1 MTDLI
6 NLNNFLNNAIG
17 FEDFFDRFHRLP
29 TINAGFPH
37 YNIKKAGEDKY
48 ILEMAVAGYKK
59 SDIDVQVQDGV
70 LSIEG
75 KSSEEKEDFVHRGIA
90 KRAFKKQLQLSEY
103 VECTGAKLEDGMLKV
118 DLKYDPPENSKI
130 VNLKIC
136 ARYAYSPTFYWTISK
151 LLSLLLVLERQY

>member
-17 FEDFFDRFHRLP
+17 FESLFERFNRLP

-59 SDIDVQVQDGV
+59 SDIDVNVTDGV

-75 KSSEEKEDFVHRGIA
+75 KSSDKEEDFVHKGIA
-90 KRAFKKQLQLSEY
+90 KRAFQRQLQLSEY
-103 VECTGAKLEDGMLKV
+103 VECKGAKLEDGMLKV
-118 DLKYDPPENSKI
+118 DLNYNPPEAKKPKKKYKSKNQTKSI
-130 VNLKIC
+130 K
-136 ARYAYSPTFYWTISK
+136 SK
-151 LLSLLLVLERQY
+151 TEKKV

>member
-17 FEDFFDRFHRLP
+17 FESFFERFNRLP

-59 SDIDVQVQDGV
+59 SDIDVNVTDGV

-75 KSSEEKEDFVHRGIA
+75 NSSDQEEDFVHKGIA
-90 KRAFKKQLQLSEY
+90 KRAFQRQLQLSEY
-103 VECTGAKLEDGMLKV
+103 VECSGAKLEDGMLKV
-118 DLKYDPPENSKI
+118 ELKYNPPASKRPKQI
-130 VNLKIC
+130 AIK
-136 ARYAYSPTFYWTISK
+136 
-151 LLSLLLVLERQY
+151 

>member
-17 FEDFFDRFHRLP
+17 FESFFERFNRLP

-59 SDIDVQVQDGV
+59 SDINVNVTDGV

-75 KSSEEKEDFVHRGIA
+75 KSSDKEEDFVHKGIA
-90 KRAFKKQLQLSEY
+90 KRVFQRQLQLSEY

-118 DLKYDPPENSKI
+118 DLNYNPPEDKRPKKI
-130 VNLKIC
+130 TVK
-136 ARYAYSPTFYWTISK
+136 
-151 LLSLLLVLERQY
+151 

>member
-6 NLNNFLNNAIG
+6 NLNNFLPNYIG
-17 FEDFFDRFHRLP
+17 FEDFFERFHRLP

-48 ILEMAVAGYKK
+48 TLEMAVAGYKK

-75 KSSEEKEDFVHRGIA
+75 ISSEDKEDFVHKGIA

-103 VECTGAKLEDGMLKV
+103 VECSGAKLEDGMLKV
-118 DLKYDPPENSKI
+118 ELNYNPPEDKKPKKI
-130 VNLKIC
+130 SVK
-136 ARYAYSPTFYWTISK
+136 
-151 LLSLLLVLERQY
+151 

>member
-17 FEDFFDRFHRLP
+17 FEDFFHRFHRLP

-48 ILEMAVAGYKK
+48 TLEMAVAGYKK

-75 KSSEEKEDFVHRGIA
+75 KTSDDKEDFVHRGIA

-103 VECTGAKLEDGMLKV
+103 VECIGAKLEDGMLKV
-118 DLKYDPPENSKI
+118 ELKYDPPENKKPKKI
-130 VNLKIC
+130 SVK
-136 ARYAYSPTFYWTISK
+136 
-151 LLSLLLVLERQY
+151 

>member
-6 NLNNFLNNAIG
+6 NLNNFLPNYIG
-17 FEDFFDRFHRLP
+17 FEDFFERFHRLP

-75 KSSEEKEDFVHRGIA
+75 ISSEDKEDFVHRGIA

-103 VECTGAKLEDGMLKV
+103 DECKGAKLEDGMLKV
-118 DLKYDPPENSKI
+118 ELNYNPPEDKKPKKI
-130 VNLKIC
+130 SVK
-136 ARYAYSPTFYWTISK
+136 
-151 LLSLLLVLERQY
+151 

>member
-17 FEDFFDRFHRLP
+17 FESFFERFNRLP

-48 ILEMAVAGYKK
+48 TLEMALAGYKK
-59 SDIDVQVQDGV
+59 SDIKVNVQEGV

-75 KSSEEKEDFVHRGIA
+75 SSSEDKEDFVHKGIA
-90 KRAFKKQLQLSEY
+90 KRSFKRQLQLAEY
-103 VECTGAKLEDGMLKV
+103 VECNGAKLEDGMLKIN
-118 DLKYDPPENSKI
+118 LKHNPPEEKRAKEI
-130 VNLKIC
+130 LIK
-136 ARYAYSPTFYWTISK
+136 
-151 LLSLLLVLERQY
+151 

>member
-17 FEDFFDRFHRLP
+17 FENFFHRFHRLP

-59 SDIDVQVQDGV
+59 SDIDVEVQDGV
-70 LSIEG
+70 LSIGGEQG
-75 KSSEEKEDFVHRGIA
+75 ASLSEHEENFVHKGIA
-90 KRAFKKQLQLSEY
+90 KREFRKQFQLSEY

-118 DLKYDPPENSKI
+118 DLKYDPPENKKPKKI
-130 VNLKIC
+130 SVK
-136 ARYAYSPTFYWTISK
+136 
-151 LLSLLLVLERQY
+151 

>member
-17 FEDFFDRFHRLP
+17 FEDVFRRFHRLP

-48 ILEMAVAGYKK
+48 TLEMAVAGYKK
-59 SDIDVQVQDGV
+59 SDINVTVADSV

-75 KSSEEKEDFVHRGIA
+75 TSSEDKEEFVHKGIA
-90 KRAFKKQLQLSEY
+90 KRAFKRQLQLADY
-103 VECTGAKLEDGMLKV
+103 VECSGAKLEDGMLKIN
-118 DLKYDPPENSKI
+118 LKHNLPENKKAKQI
-130 VNLKIC
+130 AIK
-136 ARYAYSPTFYWTISK
+136 
-151 LLSLLLVLERQY
+151 

>member
-17 FEDFFDRFHRLP
+17 FESFFERFNRLP

-37 YNIKKAGEDKY
+37 YNIKKAGEDNY

-59 SDIDVQVQDGV
+59 SDINVNVTDGV

-75 KSSEEKEDFVHRGIA
+75 NSSDKEEDFVHRGIA
-90 KRAFKKQLQLSEY
+90 KRAFQRQLQLSEY
-103 VECTGAKLEDGMLKV
+103 VECKGAKLEDGMLKV
-118 DLKYDPPENSKI
+118 ELNYNPPDNKKPKKI
-130 VNLKIC
+130 TVK
-136 ARYAYSPTFYWTISK
+136 
-151 LLSLLLVLERQY
+151 

>member
-48 ILEMAVAGYKK
+48 TLEMALAGYKK
-59 SDIDVQVQDGV
+59 SDIKVNVQEGV

-75 KSSEEKEDFVHRGIA
+75 SSSEDKEDFVHKGIA
-90 KRAFKKQLQLSEY
+90 KRSFKRQLQLAEY
-103 VECTGAKLEDGMLKV
+103 VECNGAKLEDGMLKIN
-118 DLKYDPPENSKI
+118 LKHNPPEEKREKQI
-130 VNLKIC
+130 LIK
-136 ARYAYSPTFYWTISK
+136 
-151 LLSLLLVLERQY
+151 

>member
-17 FEDFFDRFHRLP
+17 FENFFDRFHRLP

-48 ILEMAVAGYKK
+48 VIEMALAGYKK
-59 SDIDVQVQDGV
+59 SDIEVEVADGI
-70 LSIEG
+70 LFIEG
-75 KSSEEKEDFVHRGIA
+75 KSPQAKEDFVHKGIA
-90 KRAFKKQLQLSEY
+90 TRSFKRILQLSEY

-118 DLKYDPPENSKI
+118 DLKYDPPENKKAKKI
-130 VNLKIC
+130 SVK
-136 ARYAYSPTFYWTISK
+136 
-151 LLSLLLVLERQY
+151 

>member
-48 ILEMAVAGYKK
+48 NLEMALAGYKK
-59 SDIDVQVQDGV
+59 SDIKVQVQDGV

-75 KSSEEKEDFVHRGIA
+75 SSAEDKEDFVHRGIA
-90 KRAFKKQLQLSEY
+90 KRSFKRQLQLAEY

-118 DLKYDPPENSKI
+118 ELNYNPPEDKRPKKI
-130 VNLKIC
+130 
-136 ARYAYSPTFYWTISK
+136 TIK
-151 LLSLLLVLERQY
+151 